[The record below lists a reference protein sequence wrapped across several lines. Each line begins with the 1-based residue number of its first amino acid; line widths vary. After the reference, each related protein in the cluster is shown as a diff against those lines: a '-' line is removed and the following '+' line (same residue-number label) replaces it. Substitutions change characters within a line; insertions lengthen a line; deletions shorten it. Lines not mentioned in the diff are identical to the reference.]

1 MNMIHENMNRGL
13 TRKGWAE
20 ARHTFSFGDFL
31 DPTRMGFAR
40 MRVLNEDW
48 IVPGAGFA
56 PHDHA
61 DMDILT
67 LVLSGRIRH
76 DDSLGNRAQISP
88 GEVQLMRAGS
98 GITHSEVNASEEE
111 PAHVL
116 QIWLIP
122 DRRGGTPGYQ
132 STPLSPGL
140 LAGPDG
146 PLTLGS
152 DSTLRYLRP
161 TEGEETAIELA
172 PGRAVFVQILDGFAL
187 IDGERVTAGDG
198 LQITTTPPALHW
210 QSDGAALI
218 FDMPA

>member
-20 ARHTFSFGDFL
+20 ARHTFSFGTFL

-40 MRVLNEDW
+40 LRVLNEDW

-56 PHDHA
+56 PHDHG

-76 DDSLGNRAQISP
+76 EDSLGNRAEITP

-98 GITHSEVNASEEE
+98 GLTHSEVNASDTET
-111 PAHVL
+111 AHVL

-122 DRRGGTPGYQ
+122 DQGGGEPSYQ
-132 STPLSPGL
+132 STPLTPGL

-146 PLTLGS
+146 PLVLGS
-152 DSTLRYLRP
+152 DSKLHYLR
-161 TEGEETAIELA
+161 TGEGEESAIEVA

-198 LQITTTPPALHW
+198 LQITTPPPALQW